1 MLPIKAGSL
10 GEAHWDVERHRWVAE
25 KNAPERV
32 HLERILDETLPKFHV
47 EDPLRIG
54 SCEKLALDAA
64 REAYPAITIIKY
76 KKEPDLVEEPG
87 VDVCVLP

>member
-1 MLPIKAGSL
+1 M
-10 GEAHWDVERHRWVAE
+10 ERHRWAAE

-32 HLERILDETLPKFHV
+32 HLERILDETLPEFHV

-54 SCEKLALDAA
+54 GCEELALDAA

-76 KKEPDLVEEPG
+76 TKVPDLVEEPA
-87 VDVCVLP
+87 VDV